1 MQKARSQ
8 ANNAKAEGN
17 KHFAAGE
24 YEDALSKYEIA
35 LQIAAELESS
45 EDISSACHSN
55 RAVCFLKL
63 VRRFSDWYTLG
74 RT

>member
-8 ANNAKAEGN
+8 ANDAKAEGN
-17 KHFAAGE
+17 KHFAAGQ
-24 YEDALSKYEIA
+24 YEDALSQYEIA

-45 EDISSACHSN
+45 EGISSACHSN

-63 VRRFSDWYTLG
+63 VRHFSG
-74 RT
+74 RLTTRRT